1 MTPTTQDLV
10 FQSAQLDKL
19 FEALSIAQASMQ
31 GAKKDSENPFFKSKY
46 ADLHSV
52 WEACK
57 TALTANGLSVSQ
69 VMWPMGDKTVLVT
82 ILGHS
87 SGQWIKSMLPLPLLK
102 TDVQSLGATIT
113 YCRRFALASIVGV
126 SQIDDDGET
135 AMIPARENPKAAIKV
150 DVGALAKVVL
160 DSIQLEHD
168 EHLVEYMNEVQKL
181 SKGTLPSVVQQ
192 WLGNPERLKEF
203 YGQWIV
209 KKGYK
214 NG

>member
-1 MTPTTQDLV
+1 
-10 FQSAQLDKL
+10 
-19 FEALSIAQASMQ
+19 
-31 GAKKDSENPFFKSKY
+31 
-46 ADLHSV
+46 
-52 WEACK
+52 
-57 TALTANGLSVSQ
+57 
-69 VMWPMGDKTVLVT
+69 
-82 ILGHS
+82 
-87 SGQWIKSMLPLPLLK
+87 MLPLPLLK